1 MPAPTNP
8 NKSQLDATQ
17 ILQRV
22 MDESTDKIRVD
33 SSISINQIQGEVS
46 VELDAAD
53 GDNVAIS
60 DGTNTVTTTTIGA
73 DVGLDVNVI
82 NLPSPASSPVI
93 QNVSLPLAGSQ
104 YSVVLASTTKRYT
117 LKLRGDAKLQIAFI
131 TGQTGTNYITI
142 SPGSAYFE
150 ENLQLTGS
158 LTIYM
163 QASKN
168 NQVLEV
174 LSWN

>member
-1 MPAPTNP
+1 MPAPVNP
-8 NKSQLDATQ
+8 NRSQLDATQ

-33 SSISINQIQGEVS
+33 SSVSINEIQGEVS
-46 VELDAAD
+46 VELSAAD

-60 DGTNTVTTTTIGA
+60 DGTNTVTTTVIGS
-73 DVGLDVNVI
+73 DVGLDVNVL
-82 NLPSPASSPVI
+82 NLPAPAGTPVI
-93 QNVSLPLAGSQ
+93 QNVLLTTANTEYNFSLS
-104 YSVVLASTTKRYT
+104 SSTKRY
-117 LKLRGDAKLQIAFI
+117 KIKARGDTKIQFSFI
-131 TGQTGTNYITI
+131 SGQSGSNYITI
-142 SPGSAYFE
+142 PMGCEYVE
-150 ENLQLTGS
+150 DNLTLTGS
-158 LTIYM
+158 LTIYL